1 MNSIKQAAL
10 AAGSIMVAALA
21 VAGTAQAGPTM
32 DTVKKNGV
40 VTCGVSTGLAGFS
53 LADAQ
58 GKYTGLD
65 VDYCRQL
72 AAAVLGDANKV
83 KFVALSAQQRF
94 TALQSGEVDI
104 LARNTTWTLQ
114 RDTQLGLNF
123 APVNFY
129 DGQGFMVFK
138 KLGVKSAK
146 ELNGATVCVQPGTTT
161 ELNLSDY
168 FRANKMTFKPV
179 VIEKLDE
186 VENAYFSGRCDVYT
200 TDRSGLA
207 ATRISKAPN
216 PDDQVILPE
225 VISKEPLAPAVR
237 HGDDEWFDIVKWVQF
252 AALETEEK
260 GITSKNVDEMLKTAD
275 PDIKRIL
282 GVTPGMGKS
291 IGLDEKWVYNI
302 VKQVGN
308 YGEVFDRNVG
318 KDAPMKLERGLNDL
332 WTRGGLMYAPPIR

>member
-10 AAGSIMVAALA
+10 AAGSLVAVALI

-32 DTVKKNGV
+32 DAVKKNGV

-83 KFVALSAQQRF
+83 KFVPLSAQQRF

-161 ELNLSDY
+161 ELNLSDF
-168 FRANKMTFKPV
+168 FRANKLTFKPV

-260 GITSKNVDEMLKTAD
+260 GITSKNVDDMLKTED

-318 KDAPMKLERGLNDL
+318 KDSPMKLERGLNDL

>member
-1 MNSIKQAAL
+1 MNAIKQAVL
-10 AAGSIMVAALA
+10 AAGGIMVVALA
-21 VAGTAQAGPTM
+21 TAGTAQAGPTM
-32 DTVKKNGV
+32 DKVKKDGV

-53 LADAQ
+53 VADAQ

-65 VDYCRQL
+65 VDFCRQL

-83 KFVALSAQQRF
+83 KFVPLSAQQRF
-94 TALQSGEVDI
+94 TALQSGEVDL

-161 ELNLSDY
+161 ELNLADY

-216 PDDQVILPE
+216 PEDQVILPE

-237 HGDDEWFDIVKWVQF
+237 HGDDEWFDIVKWTQY
-252 AALETEEK
+252 AAIETEEK
-260 GITSKNVDEMLKTAD
+260 GITSKNVDAMLKSED

-291 IGLDEKWVYNI
+291 IGLDEKWIYNL

-318 KDAPMKLERGLNDL
+318 KDSPMKLERGLNDL
-332 WTRGGLMYAPPIR
+332 WTRGGLMYAMPVR